1 MEVQVERLPD
11 ARARVRV
18 TVPAE
23 DVTQAMDGA
32 FKRLAKRYNIPGFRP
47 GRAPRPVFERY
58 VGRETLLRDA
68 AEHLVEDRYPDAIQ
82 QAGVKP
88 LARPDVQIDELE
100 ENGPLVFTAEMPVK
114 PEVTLGDYR
123 PALLEPLT
131 VPEVTEEAID
141 AELQRVAE
149 EEAQLVVATEE
160 DPVEAGSRVVIKIR
174 GTREGEEEPFAD
186 ADDYPV
192 TIGSGTALEGL
203 ELQLIGLHLHEQ
215 ATVSLTYPDEY
226 PDPSLAGKAVQFD
239 VYIKEHKRRDVPP
252 VDEELARARGF
263 ETVQELREDLTKS
276 LRDRYERDAR
286 EQRLAAVLARLRGSV
301 SVEVPEPMVRHQ
313 LDHQLQDLHHTLTH
327 LGVDLDQY
335 LSGRQIT
342 LEGLLEE
349 MRPGAV
355 QRVQDELIL
364 EAIAEAEGL
373 QVSDEEVVAAVQ
385 SVADAYER
393 PVNALVE
400 NLKVS
405 GEFETVRGNLLVDK
419 AAQLIREP
427 QPEIA

>member
-1 MEVQVERLPD
+1 MEVEVERLPE

-18 TVPAE
+18 TVPQE
-23 DVTQAMDGA
+23 DVTRAMDGA

-88 LARPDVQIDELE
+88 IARPDVQIDELD

-114 PEVTLGDYR
+114 PELALGDYR
-123 PALLEPLT
+123 SALAEPFS
-131 VPEVTEEAID
+131 VPEITEEGVD
-141 AELQRVAE
+141 AELRRVSE
-149 EEAQLVVATEE
+149 EEAQLVVASEE
-160 DPVEAGSRVVIKIR
+160 DPVEAGSRLVIKIR

-192 TIGSGTALEGL
+192 TIGSGTTLEGL
-203 ELQLIGLHLHEQ
+203 EMQLIGLHLNEE
-215 ATVSLTYPDEY
+215 ATVTLTYPPEY
-226 PDPSLAGKAVQFD
+226 PDPSLAGQRVQFE
-239 VYIKEHKRRDVPP
+239 VKIKEHKRRDVPP

-263 ETVQELREDLTKS
+263 ETVQDLRDDLTKS
-276 LRDRYERDAR
+276 LGERLEREAR
-286 EQRLAAVLARLRGSV
+286 EQRLAAILARLRESIA
-301 SVEVPEPMVRHQ
+301 VEVPEPMVTHQ

-335 LSGRQIT
+335 LGGRKLT

-373 QVSDEEVVAAVQ
+373 EVSDEEVVAAVK
-385 SVADAYER
+385 SVAEAYER
-393 PVNALVE
+393 PVNSLVE

-419 AAQLIREP
+419 AAQMIREP